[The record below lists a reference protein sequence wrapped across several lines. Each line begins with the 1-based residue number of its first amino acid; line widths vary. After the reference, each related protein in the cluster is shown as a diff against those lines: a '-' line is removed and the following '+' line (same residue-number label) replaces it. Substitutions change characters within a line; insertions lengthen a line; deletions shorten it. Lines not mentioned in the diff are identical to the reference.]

1 MTLEHKIDIDCY
13 IWFEEKQQVDQK
25 TVNIGVG
32 WAENVR
38 AISQRFLSQRASELF
53 PIFYTNKPSQTQL
66 NLARSHH

>member
-1 MTLEHKIDIDCY
+1 MTLEHKLDIDWY

-38 AISQRFLSQRASELF
+38 AISLRFLSQNLASELF
-53 PIFYTNKPSQTQL
+53 PIFFILTSRARPS
-66 NLARSHH
+66 